1 MSHTPFFSI
10 IMPIYNAEP
19 YLVEALEAVFG
30 QTNQDFELIAVDD
43 GSDDGSMAIVTDFQK
58 RYEKQITLIE
68 GHHQGSLVARALGME
83 KARGNYIL
91 CIDADDKMRH
101 DYLEGV
107 FQRIQKT
114 GADLVLTNYSIKAD
128 FSRKK
133 RPCLFP
139 TDEILDPKQVLDAFF
154 SKGNLMTLWTK
165 VFHRSLCPPTDFY
178 KDLPDFRTGT
188 DAVVSAYV
196 IEHAQKPLSI
206 DEAYYFYRQVPNS
219 LSNTLDT
226 YFFDSKVELELY
238 FQEKY
243 KKLGDVVKPSMVR
256 RVSWF
261 SALYLSAA
269 KNYLDFLKRL
279 RHVRSSAVFQQSLT
293 YLEFDAVTPQ
303 QRRWFTVHRY
313 PILASVAYLTTY
325 LSRIWRRLF

>member
-1 MSHTPFFSI
+1 
-10 IMPIYNAEP
+10 
-19 YLVEALEAVFG
+19 
-30 QTNQDFELIAVDD
+30 
-43 GSDDGSMAIVTDFQK
+43 
-58 RYEKQITLIE
+58 
-68 GHHQGSLVARALGME
+68 

-196 IEHAQKPLSI
+196 MEHAQKPLSI
-206 DEAYYFYRQVPNS
+206 DEA
-219 LSNTLDT
+219 
-226 YFFDSKVELELY
+226 
-238 FQEKY
+238 
-243 KKLGDVVKPSMVR
+243 
-256 RVSWF
+256 
-261 SALYLSAA
+261 
-269 KNYLDFLKRL
+269 
-279 RHVRSSAVFQQSLT
+279 
-293 YLEFDAVTPQ
+293 
-303 QRRWFTVHRY
+303 
-313 PILASVAYLTTY
+313 
-325 LSRIWRRLF
+325 

>member
-1 MSHTPFFSI
+1 MNKPFFSI
-10 IMPIYNAEP
+10 IMPIYNAES
-19 YLVEALEAVFG
+19 YLVEALDAVFV
-30 QTNQDFELIAVDD
+30 QTLQDFELIAVDD
-43 GSDDGSMAIVTDFQK
+43 GSHDSSVAIVKAFQK
-58 RYEKQITLIE
+58 RYEKQLTLIQSP
-68 GHHQGSLVARALGME
+68 HQGSLVARAIGME
-83 KARGNYIL
+83 KAKGDYIL
-91 CIDADDKMRH
+91 CIDADDKMRR

-114 GADLVLTNYSIKAD
+114 GADLVLTNYSIYAD
-128 FSRKK
+128 FSNKE

-139 TDEILDPKQVLDAFF
+139 TDELLDSQEVLDTFF
-154 SKGNLMTLWTK
+154 RRGHLRTLWSK
-165 VFHRSLCPPTDFY
+165 VFHRSLCPPAVFY

-196 IEHAQKPLSI
+196 MEHAQKPLSI

-243 KKLGDVVKPSMVR
+243 KKLGDVVKSGMVR

-279 RHVRSSAVFQQSLT
+279 RHVRSSAVFEESLA

-313 PILASVAYLTTY
+313 SILASVAYLTTY

>member
-1 MSHTPFFSI
+1 MKKPFFSI

-43 GSDDGSMAIVTDFQK
+43 GSHDGSVEIVNDFLK
-58 RYEKQITLIE
+58 RYGKQISLIE
-68 GHHQGSLVARALGME
+68 SHHQGSLVARARGME

-91 CIDADDKMRH
+91 CIDADDKMRS

-128 FSRKK
+128 FSRKQ

-165 VFHRSLCPPTDFY
+165 VFHRSLCPPADFY
-178 KDLPDFRTGT
+178 KELPNIGIGEDG
-188 DAVVSAYV
+188 VVSAYV
-196 IEHAQKPLSI
+196 MEHAQKPLSI
-206 DEAYYFYRQVPNS
+206 DEAYYFYRQVSNS
-219 LSNTLDT
+219 ASNALDAS
-226 YFFDSKVELELY
+226 FFDSEVVLELY

-243 KKLGDVVKPSMVR
+243 KRLGDVMKFSMVR
-256 RVSWF
+256 RVKWF
-261 SALYLSAA
+261 SALYLSVAA
-269 KNYLDFLKRL
+269 DDFDFFRRL
-279 RHVRSSAVFQQSLT
+279 QHVRSSPVFQESLA
-293 YLEFDAVTPQ
+293 YLNFEEVTPE
-303 QRRWFTVHRY
+303 QRHWFTVHRY
-313 PILASVAYLTTY
+313 PILIL
-325 LSRIWRRLF
+325 LGRFKSRIRRRLF